1 MKLSKKNQARQSAIS
16 KAIASGKALGGLLAG
31 IATAAFTGC
40 DGSRVP
46 MGSFPNPNPE
56 QQTNSASERH
66 GRAGRMGKYL
76 MEPEK
81 PNKVNEKKEVF
92 VTDGEIPARPG
103 KPAAGE
109 AKP

>member
-31 IATAAFTGC
+31 IAAAAFTGC

-92 VTDGEIPARPG
+92 VTDGEIPARPE